1 MKRKG
6 KFLKLRSKVGPMHW
20 PPLSLSLLDAVL
32 VLGLDTVRSSFTW
45 LLAIHM
51 CFITLPLGCYNHMG
65 SYHARCCLVKTS
77 LGKPKTQ
84 GGKNGNHRQEKEYNA

>member
-51 CFITLPLGCYNHMG
+51 CFITVANIQMRTLKAEEGKG
-65 SYHARCCLVKTS
+65 SM
-77 LGKPKTQ
+77 
-84 GGKNGNHRQEKEYNA
+84 